1 MGEMRRQAEPR
12 PATEILTRCGRAVR
26 SIQKFRSNGRTYYRF
41 YHGNGE
47 KCYVGPREYVY
58 ATRTQWRTLVIM
70 GAVEVGREESYIEG
84 SIRAIREMSS
94 MATPE

>member
-1 MGEMRRQAEPR
+1 MSA
-12 PATEILTRCGRAVR
+12 PAICPRCGKPAR
-26 SIQKFRSNGRTYYRF
+26 SMQKFRSNGRTYYRF

-47 KCYVGPREYVY
+47 RCYVGPREYVY

-84 SIRAIREMSS
+84 SIRAIREISS
-94 MATPE
+94 MAAPE

>member
-1 MGEMRRQAEPR
+1 LLMSA
-12 PATEILTRCGRAVR
+12 PAICPRCGKPAR

-47 KCYVGPREYVY
+47 RCYVGPREYVY

-84 SIRAIREMSS
+84 SIRAIREISS
-94 MATPE
+94 MAAPE

>member
-1 MGEMRRQAEPR
+1 MLMSA
-12 PATEILTRCGRAVR
+12 PAICPRCGKPAR

-47 KCYVGPREYVY
+47 RCYVGPREYVY

-84 SIRAIREMSS
+84 SIRAIREISS
-94 MATPE
+94 MAAPE

>member
-1 MGEMRRQAEPR
+1 MLMSAPVIC
-12 PATEILTRCGRAVR
+12 PRCGKPAR
-26 SIQKFRSNGRTYYRF
+26 SMQKFRSNGRTYYRF

-47 KCYVGPREYVY
+47 RCYVGPREYVY

-84 SIRAIREMSS
+84 SIRAIREISS
-94 MATPE
+94 MAAPE

>member
-1 MGEMRRQAEPR
+1 LLMSA
-12 PATEILTRCGRAVR
+12 PAICPRCGKPAR
-26 SIQKFRSNGRTYYRF
+26 SMQKFRSNGRVYYRF

-47 KCYVGPREYVY
+47 RCYVGPREYVY

-84 SIRAIREMSS
+84 SIRAIREISS
-94 MATPE
+94 MAAPE